1 MSDYSKT
8 TNFASKDALLSGN
21 PSKVVNG
28 TELNTEFDDISI
40 AIATKIEGAS
50 ATFTGTTTTAALAT
64 TVDDAN
70 NNTVITPF
78 ALKHT
83 TSGTPGAGIG
93 VGLDFWAETSASNNE
108 LGASIRTV
116 TTDVGAGTED
126 FDLVVNLMKAG
137 AAASEAL
144 RVSSTGVVTTTGS
157 VVSDTDSTDDLG
169 TTGVRWANAYVD
181 DLDITTNIVVGGTVD
196 GRDIATDGTKLDT
209 VETSADVTDAT
220 NVNAAGAV
228 MNTDATTAAMS
239 FVIDEDNMGSNLAT
253 KVPTQQSTKAYVDA
267 QLIAATG
274 LSGTLLVGA
283 STGGT
288 DIVVTAADKITTDT
302 IAETTAAAGVTVDGV
317 VLKDGGITT
326 SGTLKQSVTTGI
338 TAGATQTQAGATA
351 LTADI
356 NNVTIVGTNG
366 DGVALPTAVAGLN
379 ITIINS
385 DAAQSIQV
393 WPATSDTI
401 DGGAADAVDANSL
414 NFGETR
420 VYTSI
425 DGVSWYSA
433 TAGLGDAL
441 KASTLAQF
449 AATTSAQLAGVLSDE
464 TGSGSAVFGTSP
476 TLVTP
481 ALGTPSALVLTNAT
495 GTLTSPTFVTPAL
508 GTPASGVMTNVTG
521 TAASLTAGTAT
532 ATAAQTGT
540 GTTYATNTSPTFVT
554 PVLGTPTSGTATNLT
569 GLPLTTGVT
578 GTLPVANGGTGAAS
592 ITANSVV
599 LGNGT
604 TAVQEVAPSTSGNL
618 LTSNGTTWTSS
629 TPAAAGI
636 SAGLGIA
643 LAMVMG
649 F

>member
-1 MSDYSKT
+1 
-8 TNFASKDALLSGN
+8 
-21 PSKVVNG
+21 
-28 TELNTEFDDISI
+28 
-40 AIATKIEGAS
+40 
-50 ATFTGTTTTAALAT
+50 
-64 TVDDAN
+64 
-70 NNTVITPF
+70 
-78 ALKHT
+78 
-83 TSGTPGAGIG
+83 
-93 VGLDFWAETSASNNE
+93 
-108 LGASIRTV
+108 
-116 TTDVGAGTED
+116 
-126 FDLVVNLMKAG
+126 
-137 AAASEAL
+137 
-144 RVSSTGVVTTTGS
+144 
-157 VVSDTDSTDDLG
+157 
-169 TTGVRWANAYVD
+169 
-181 DLDITTNIVVGGTVD
+181 
-196 GRDIATDGTKLDT
+196 
-209 VETSADVTDAT
+209 
-220 NVNAAGAV
+220 VNAAGAV

-267 QLIAATG
+267 QLIAATS

-288 DIVVTAADKITTDT
+288 DLVVTAGDEITTNT
-302 IAETTAAAGVTVDGV
+302 IAETTAASGVTVDG
-317 VLKDGGITT
+317 LLIKDGTAALSSALKSATT
-326 SGTLKQSVTTGI
+326 SVDV
-338 TAGATQTQAGATA
+338 AAATA
-351 LTADI
+351 PTSGQVLTA
-356 NNVTIVGTNG
+356 TGT
-366 DGVALPTAVAGLN
+366 T
-379 ITIINS
+379 
-385 DAAQSIQV
+385 
-393 WPATSDTI
+393 
-401 DGGAADAVDANSL
+401 
-414 NFGETR
+414 
-420 VYTSI
+420 
-425 DGVSWYSA
+425 
-433 TAGLGDAL
+433 
-441 KASTLAQF
+441 
-449 AATTSAQLAGVLSDE
+449 AATWQAPAAGDLTGHITSTGLATVLGSFTSAQLATALTNE
-464 TGSGSAVFGTSP
+464 TGTGSAVFATSP
-476 TLVTP
+476 TL
-481 ALGTPSALVLTNAT
+481 
-495 GTLTSPTFVTPAL
+495 VTPAL

>member
-239 FVIDEDNMGSNLAT
+239 FVIDEDAMGSNLAT

-267 QLIAATG
+267 QLIAATS

-288 DIVVTAADKITTDT
+288 DLVVTAGDEITTNT
-302 IAETTAAAGVTVDGV
+302 IAETTAASGVTVDG
-317 VLKDGGITT
+317 LLIKDGTAALSSALKSATT
-326 SGTLKQSVTTGI
+326 SVDV
-338 TAGATQTQAGATA
+338 AAATA
-351 LTADI
+351 PTSGQVLTA
-356 NNVTIVGTNG
+356 TGT
-366 DGVALPTAVAGLN
+366 T
-379 ITIINS
+379 
-385 DAAQSIQV
+385 
-393 WPATSDTI
+393 
-401 DGGAADAVDANSL
+401 
-414 NFGETR
+414 
-420 VYTSI
+420 
-425 DGVSWYSA
+425 
-433 TAGLGDAL
+433 
-441 KASTLAQF
+441 
-449 AATTSAQLAGVLSDE
+449 AATWQAPAAGDLTGHITSTGLATVLGSFTSAQLATALTNE
-464 TGSGSAVFGTSP
+464 TGTGSAVFATSP
-476 TLVTP
+476 TL
-481 ALGTPSALVLTNAT
+481 
-495 GTLTSPTFVTPAL
+495 VTPAL

-592 ITANSVV
+592 ITANSVI

>member
-28 TELNTEFDDISI
+28 TELNTEFDDIST

-267 QLIAATG
+267 QLIAATS

-288 DIVVTAADKITTDT
+288 DLVVTAGDEITTNT
-302 IAETTAAAGVTVDGV
+302 IAETTAASGVTVDG
-317 VLKDGGITT
+317 LLIKDGTAALSSALKSATT
-326 SGTLKQSVTTGI
+326 SVDV
-338 TAGATQTQAGATA
+338 AAATA
-351 LTADI
+351 PTSGQVLTA
-356 NNVTIVGTNG
+356 TGT
-366 DGVALPTAVAGLN
+366 T
-379 ITIINS
+379 
-385 DAAQSIQV
+385 
-393 WPATSDTI
+393 
-401 DGGAADAVDANSL
+401 
-414 NFGETR
+414 
-420 VYTSI
+420 
-425 DGVSWYSA
+425 
-433 TAGLGDAL
+433 
-441 KASTLAQF
+441 
-449 AATTSAQLAGVLSDE
+449 AATWQAPAAGDLTGHITSTGLATVLGSFTSAQLATALTNE
-464 TGSGSAVFGTSP
+464 TGTGSAVFATSP
-476 TLVTP
+476 TL
-481 ALGTPSALVLTNAT
+481 
-495 GTLTSPTFVTPAL
+495 VTPAL